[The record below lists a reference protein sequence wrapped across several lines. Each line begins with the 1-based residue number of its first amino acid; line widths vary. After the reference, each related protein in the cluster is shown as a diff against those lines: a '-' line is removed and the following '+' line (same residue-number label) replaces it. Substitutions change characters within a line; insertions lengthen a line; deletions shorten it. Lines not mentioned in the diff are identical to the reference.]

1 LQPEKYPEKTGLK
14 YFFMITR
21 ELINPQ
27 SIVVVGGSADVQKP
41 GGKVLKNLIDHNFKG
56 KLYVV
61 NPKADEVQGVRAY
74 PDAEDLPPVELAILA
89 IAAKFCP
96 QAVETLAAKKGTKAF
111 IILSAGFHEESE
123 EGAKL
128 EQQIVETINKAGGC
142 LIGPNCIGVMNTNYA
157 GVFTT
162 PIPRFN
168 THGADFI
175 TGSGATAVFI
185 MESGISNGL
194 QFNSVYSVGN
204 SAQLGVEDILE
215 YLDLTFDPNT
225 SSRVKMLY
233 IESIGQPQKLLK
245 HASSLV
251 RKGCRIAAVKAGS
264 SSAGSR
270 AASSHTG
277 ALASSDVAVDALF
290 RKAGIVRCYGR
301 EELTTVASIFMH
313 PRLTGKNI
321 AVITH
326 AGGPAVMLTDALS
339 NNGLEVPP
347 ISGSKANELLTKLF
361 PGSSVAN
368 PIDFLATGTAE
379 QLGYIID
386 ACENDFS
393 HIDAM
398 AVIFGSPGLFPV
410 YDVYDLLDK
419 KMSECHKPIFPILT
433 SVINVRDEI
442 NQFIAK
448 GRVNFPDEVVFGNA
462 LTKVYNTPDP
472 APEDPKL
479 PIIDT
484 SRIRRVIDGCSN
496 GYLQPNQVQELLDAA
511 GIPRAGEA
519 IVKTATDATSAAMK
533 MGFPVVMK
541 VVGPIHKTDVGGV
554 VLDVRDEQMVTR
566 EFNRMMGIKDTTAVL
581 IQPMLKGL
589 ELFVGAKREG
599 LFGHVVLCGLGGI
612 FIEVLKDVKAGIAPI
627 EANEAHSMI
636 KHLQGYGMIKGA
648 RGQEPVNEN
657 LFADIISRVSV
668 LVGVAPEIFEM
679 DINPLLGTKDKV
691 VAVDARIRIEKK

>member
-1 LQPEKYPEKTGLK
+1 
-14 YFFMITR
+14 MITR

-123 EGAKL
+123 EGARL

-347 ISGSKANELLTKLF
+347 ISGSKANELLSKLF

-410 YDVYDLLDK
+410 YDVYDLLDR

>member
-1 LQPEKYPEKTGLK
+1 
-14 YFFMITR
+14 MITR

-123 EGAKL
+123 EGARL

-347 ISGSKANELLTKLF
+347 ISGSKANELLSKLF

-511 GIPRAGEA
+511 GIPRTGEA

-627 EANEAHSMI
+627 EANEAHTMI